1 MTVLVLSAHPDD
13 AEIAMGG
20 TIAAL
25 HHRGTQVVVSYFTV
39 SERDTNARQRRRAAA
54 EEAAEVLGHRLEW
67 IRGGTYDQVEE
78 IRDSELVGLIDAEI
92 ERWNP
97 TTIVTHWEGDSH
109 ADHVRLARATIA
121 SSRRCPSRTFLQF
134 SPNEFRTPAYPGFV
148 PQLYSQISQAQ
159 LDLKLRALTAYV
171 DADLGVRKLELD
183 AIALIA
189 RARGLEAG
197 TELAETY
204 RLVRQRI
211 DVRDPNDWLMQNPFG

>member
-20 TIAAL
+20 SMAAL
-25 HHRGTQVVVSYFTV
+25 HDRGTQVVVSCFTV
-39 SERDTNARQRRRAAA
+39 SERDQDARLRRCAAA
-54 EEAAEVLGHRLEW
+54 EKAAEVLGHRLEW
-67 IRGGTYDQVEE
+67 VRGGAYDQVEE
-78 IRDSELVGLIDAEI
+78 IRDSELVGLIDTEV
-92 ERWNP
+92 ERWDP

-109 ADHVRLARATIA
+109 ADHVRLARATISA
-121 SSRRCPSRTFLQF
+121 SRRCSGRTFLQF
-134 SPNEFRTPAYPGFV
+134 GPNEYRTPAYAEFA
-148 PQLYSQISQAQ
+148 PQLYSRISQAQ
-159 LDLKLRALTAYV
+159 LDVKLRALAVYV
-171 DADLGVRKLELD
+171 KANLGVRELELD

-211 DVRDPNDWLMQNPFG
+211 DVRDPNNWLMQNPFG